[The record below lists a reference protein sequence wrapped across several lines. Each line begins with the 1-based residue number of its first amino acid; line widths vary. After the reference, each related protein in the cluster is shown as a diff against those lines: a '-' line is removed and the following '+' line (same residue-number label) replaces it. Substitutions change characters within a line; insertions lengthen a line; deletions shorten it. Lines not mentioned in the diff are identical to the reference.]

1 MKFLFQIIL
10 APLFA
15 ALAGAAEMR
24 SFTSADG
31 SKTLKAKVLDVSAA
45 KQTARILRSDGKSMT
60 IPLKALSNNDQ
71 AYLKEWYQSSMAG
84 RRLAIRISDEEVKT
98 GESKAN
104 NGRVTAYDSR
114 FKLNVRNN
122 GNSAFENIEVKYCI
136 FYTIDGVDGA
146 KNQDLVSNGQAN
158 ISSIAPRTDQDITT
172 STVKLTKVRPL
183 PASQCVGG
191 T

>member
-1 MKFLFQIIL
+1 MKFLFPIIL
-10 APLFA
+10 AILVT
-15 ALAGAAEMR
+15 ALSGAAELR
-24 SFTSADG
+24 TFTSADG

-45 KQTARILRSDGKSMT
+45 KQTARIQRSDGKSMT
-60 IPLKALSNNDQ
+60 IPLKALCSDDQ
-71 AYLKEWYQSSMAG
+71 LFLKEWYQSSMAG

-114 FKLNVRNN
+114 FNLNVRNN
-122 GNSAFENIEVKYCI
+122 GDSSFENIEVKYCI

-146 KNQDLVSNGQAN
+146 KNQELVSNGQAN
-158 ISSIAPRTDQDITT
+158 ISNIAPRTDQDITT
-172 STVKLTKVRPL
+172 NAVKLTKVRPL

>member
-1 MKFLFQIIL
+1 MKFLFPIIL
-10 APLFA
+10 VTCFA
-15 ALAGAAEMR
+15 TLAGAAEMR

-31 SKTLKAKVLDVSAA
+31 SKTLNAKVLDFSAT
-45 KQTARILRSDGKSMT
+45 KQTAKILRSDGKTMT
-60 IPLKALSNNDQ
+60 IPVKALSKSDQ
-71 AYLKEWYQSSMAG
+71 TYLKDWYQSSMAG
-84 RRLAIRISDEEVKT
+84 RRLAIRVSDEEVKT

-104 NGRVTAYDSR
+104 NGKVTDYDSR

-122 GNSAFENIEVKYCI
+122 GDSIFENIEVKYCI
-136 FYTIDGVDGA
+136 FYTLDGVDGT
-146 KNQDLVSNGQAN
+146 KNKDLVSSGQTN

>member
-1 MKFLFQIIL
+1 MKFLFPIIL
-10 APLFA
+10 AILVT
-15 ALAGAAEMR
+15 ALSGAAELR
-24 SFTSADG
+24 TFTSADG

-45 KQTARILRSDGKSMT
+45 KQTARIQRSDGKSMT
-60 IPLKALSNNDQ
+60 IPLKALCSDDQ
-71 AYLKEWYQSSMAG
+71 LFLKEWYQSSMAG

-114 FKLNVRNN
+114 FKRNVRNN
-122 GNSAFENIEVKYCI
+122 GDSSFENIEVKYCI

-146 KNQDLVSNGQAN
+146 KNQELVSNGQAN
-158 ISSIAPRTDQDITT
+158 ISNIAPRTDQDITT
-172 STVKLTKVRPL
+172 NAVKLTKVRPL

>member
-1 MKFLFQIIL
+1 MKFLFTIIL
-10 APLFA
+10 AIFA
-15 ALAGAAEMR
+15 TALSGATELR

-31 SKTLKAKVLDVSAA
+31 SKTLKAKVLDVSTA
-45 KQTARILRSDGKSMT
+45 KQTARIQRSDGRSMT
-60 IPLKALSNNDQ
+60 IPLKALSSDDQ
-71 AYLKEWYQSSMAG
+71 LFLKEWYQSSMAG
-84 RRLAIRISDEEVKT
+84 RRLAIRVSDEEVKT
-98 GESKAN
+98 GERKAN

-122 GNSAFENIEVKYCI
+122 GDSSFENIEVKYCI

-146 KNQDLVSNGQAN
+146 KNQELVSNGQAN
-158 ISSIAPRTDQDITT
+158 ISNIAPRTDQDITT
-172 STVKLTKVRPL
+172 SAVKLTKVRPL

>member
-1 MKFLFQIIL
+1 MKFLFPIIL
-10 APLFA
+10 ATFSA
-15 ALAGAAEMR
+15 TVAGAAEMR

-31 SKTLKAKVLDVSAA
+31 SKTLEAKVLDFSAT
-45 KQTARILRSDGKSMT
+45 KQTAKILRSDGKAMT
-60 IPLKALSNNDQ
+60 IPVKALSKSDQ
-71 AYLKEWYQSSMAG
+71 TYLKDWYQSSMAG
-84 RRLAIRISDEEVKT
+84 RRLSIRVSDEEVKT

-122 GNSAFENIEVKYCI
+122 GDSAFEDIEIKYCI

-146 KNQDLVSNGQAN
+146 KNRELVTNGQAN
-158 ISSIAPRTDQDITT
+158 ISNIAPRTDQDITT
-172 STVKLTKVRPL
+172 GTVKLTKVRPL

>member
-1 MKFLFQIIL
+1 MKYIFPIIL
-10 APLFA
+10 ATVFA
-15 ALAGAAEMR
+15 TVAGAAEMR
-24 SFTSADG
+24 TFTSAEG
-31 SKTLKAKVLDVSAA
+31 SKTLQAKMLDYSAD
-45 KQTARILRSDGKSMT
+45 KGTARILRSDGKAMT
-60 IPLKALSNNDQ
+60 IPVKALSETDQ
-71 AYLKEWYQSSMAG
+71 AYIKDWYQSSMAG
-84 RRLAIRISDEEVKT
+84 RRLAIRVSDEEVKT

-122 GNSAFENIEVKYCI
+122 GNNAFEDIEIKYCI

-146 KNQDLVSNGQAN
+146 KNKELVSNGQAN
-158 ISSIAPRTDQDITT
+158 ISSIAPRTDQDIATG
-172 STVKLTKVRPL
+172 TVKLTKVRPL

>member
-1 MKFLFQIIL
+1 MKYILPIIL
-10 APLFA
+10 ATVFA
-15 ALAGAAEMR
+15 TVAGAAEMR
-24 SFTSADG
+24 TFTSSQG
-31 SKTLKAKVLDVSAA
+31 SKTLKAKMLDYSAT
-45 KQTARILRSDGKSMT
+45 KGTARILRSDGKTMT
-60 IPLKALSNNDQ
+60 IPVKALSETDQ
-71 AYLKEWYQSSMAG
+71 AYIKDWYQSSMAG
-84 RRLAIRISDEEVKT
+84 RRLAIRVSDEEIKT

-122 GNSAFENIEVKYCI
+122 GDSAFEDIEIKYCI

-146 KNQDLVSNGQAN
+146 KNKELVSNGQAN
-158 ISSIAPRTDQDITT
+158 ISSIAPRTDQDIATG
-172 STVKLTKVRPL
+172 TVKLTKVRPL

>member
-1 MKFLFQIIL
+1 MKFLFPIIL

-122 GNSAFENIEVKYCI
+122 GNNAFENIEVKYCI

>member
-1 MKFLFQIIL
+1 MKYIFPIIL
-10 APLFA
+10 ATVIA
-15 ALAGAAEMR
+15 SVAGAAEMR
-24 SFTSADG
+24 TFTSSQG
-31 SKTLKAKVLDVSAA
+31 SKTLQAKVLDYSTA
-45 KQTARILRSDGKSMT
+45 KGTAKILRSDGKTMT
-60 IPLKALSNNDQ
+60 IPVKALSETDQ
-71 AYLKEWYQSSMAG
+71 TYIKDWYQSSMAG
-84 RRLAIRISDEEVKT
+84 RRLAIRVSDEEVKT

-122 GNSAFENIEVKYCI
+122 GDSAFEDIEIKYCI

-146 KNQDLVSNGQAN
+146 KNKEIVTNGQAN
-158 ISSIAPRTDQDITT
+158 ISNIAPRTDQDITT
-172 STVKLTKVRPL
+172 GAVKLTKVRPL

>member
-1 MKFLFQIIL
+1 MKFLFPIIL
-10 APLFA
+10 AILVT
-15 ALAGAAEMR
+15 ALSGAAELR
-24 SFTSADG
+24 TFTSADG

-45 KQTARILRSDGKSMT
+45 KQTARIQRSDGKSMT
-60 IPLKALSNNDQ
+60 IPLKALCSDDQ
-71 AYLKEWYQSSMAG
+71 LFLKEWYQSSMAG

-122 GNSAFENIEVKYCI
+122 GDSSFENIEVKYCI

-146 KNQDLVSNGQAN
+146 KNQELVSNGQAN
-158 ISSIAPRTDQDITT
+158 ISNIAPRTDQDITT
-172 STVKLTKVRPL
+172 NAVKLTKVRPL

>member
-1 MKFLFQIIL
+1 MKYLFPIIL
-10 APLFA
+10 AALFT

-24 SFTSADG
+24 NFTSADG

-146 KNQDLVSNGQAN
+146 KNQDIVSNGQAN

>member
-1 MKFLFQIIL
+1 M
-10 APLFA
+10 
-15 ALAGAAEMR
+15 ALSGAAELHT
-24 SFTSADG
+24 FTSADG
-31 SKTLKAKVLDVSAA
+31 SKTLKAKVLDVSVA
-45 KQTARILRSDGKSMT
+45 KQTARIQRSDGKSMT
-60 IPLKALSNNDQ
+60 IPLKALSSDDQ
-71 AYLKEWYQSSMAG
+71 LFLKEWYQSSMAG

-122 GNSAFENIEVKYCI
+122 GDSSFENIEVKYCI

-146 KNQDLVSNGQAN
+146 KNRELVSNGQAN
-158 ISSIAPRTDQDITT
+158 ISNIAPRTDQDITT
-172 STVKLTKVRPL
+172 NAVKLTKVRPL

>member
-1 MKFLFQIIL
+1 MKYIFPIIL
-10 APLFA
+10 ATVIA
-15 ALAGAAEMR
+15 SVAGAAEMR
-24 SFTSADG
+24 TFTSSQG
-31 SKTLKAKVLDVSAA
+31 SKTLQAKVLDYSTA
-45 KQTARILRSDGKSMT
+45 KGTAKILRSDGKTMT
-60 IPLKALSNNDQ
+60 IPVKALSETDQ
-71 AYLKEWYQSSMAG
+71 TYIKAG
-84 RRLAIRISDEEVKT
+84 RRLAIRVSDEEVKT

-122 GNSAFENIEVKYCI
+122 GDSAFEDIEIKYCI

-146 KNQDLVSNGQAN
+146 KNKEIVTNGQAN
-158 ISSIAPRTDQDITT
+158 ISNIAPRTDQDITT
-172 STVKLTKVRPL
+172 GAVKLTKVRPL

>member
-1 MKFLFQIIL
+1 MKFLFPIIL
-10 APLFA
+10 AILVT
-15 ALAGAAEMR
+15 ALSGAAELR
-24 SFTSADG
+24 TFTSADG

-45 KQTARILRSDGKSMT
+45 KQTTRILRSDGKSMT
-60 IPLKALSNNDQ
+60 IPLKALCSDDQ
-71 AYLKEWYQSSMAG
+71 LFLKEWYQSSMAG

-114 FKLNVRNN
+114 FNLNVRNN
-122 GNSAFENIEVKYCI
+122 GDSSFENIEVKYCI

-146 KNQDLVSNGQAN
+146 KNQELVSNGQAN
-158 ISSIAPRTDQDITT
+158 ISNIAPRTDQDITT
-172 STVKLTKVRPL
+172 NPVKLTKVRPL

>member
-1 MKFLFQIIL
+1 MKFLFPIIL
-10 APLFA
+10 ATLCTA
-15 ALAGAAEMR
+15 VAGAAEMR
-24 SFTSADG
+24 TFTSADG
-31 SKTLKAKVLDVSAA
+31 SKTLQAKVLDVSAA
-45 KQTARILRSDGKSMT
+45 KQTARILRSGGTTMT
-60 IPLKALSNNDQ
+60 IPLKALSTNDQ

-84 RRLAIRISDEEVKT
+84 RRLAIRVNDEEVKA

-122 GNSAFENIEVKYCI
+122 GDSAFENIEVKYCI

-146 KNQDLVSNGQAN
+146 KNQELVTNGQTN

>member
-1 MKFLFQIIL
+1 MKFLFPIIL

-15 ALAGAAEMR
+15 ALAGGAEMR

>member
-1 MKFLFQIIL
+1 MKYIFSIIL
-10 APLFA
+10 ATLLPCV
-15 ALAGAAEMR
+15 AGAAEMR
-24 SFTSADG
+24 TFTSSDG
-31 SKTLKAKVLDVSAA
+31 SKTLKAKMLDFSAT
-45 KQTARILRSDGKSMT
+45 KGTARILRSDGKSMT
-60 IPLKALSNNDQ
+60 IPVKALSKTDQ
-71 AYLKEWYQSSMAG
+71 GYITDWYQSSMAG
-84 RRLAIRISDEEVKT
+84 RRLAIRVSDEEVKT

-104 NGRVTAYDSR
+104 NGRVTAYDSH

-122 GNSAFENIEVKYCI
+122 GDSAFENIEIKYCI

-146 KNQDLVSNGQAN
+146 KNRDLVSSGTTN
-158 ISSIAPRTDQDITT
+158 ISSISPRTDQNITT

>member
-1 MKFLFQIIL
+1 MKFLFPIIL

>member
-1 MKFLFQIIL
+1 MKFLFPIIL
-10 APLFA
+10 AALCT

-24 SFTSADG
+24 TFTSADG
-31 SKTLKAKVLDVSAA
+31 SKTLQAKVLDVSAA
-45 KQTARILRSDGKSMT
+45 KQTARILRSGGTTMT
-60 IPLKALSNNDQ
+60 IPLKALSTNDQ

-84 RRLAIRISDEEVKT
+84 RRLAIRVNDEEVKT

-122 GNSAFENIEVKYCI
+122 GDSAFENIEVKYCI

-146 KNQDLVSNGQAN
+146 KNQELVNNGQTN

-172 STVKLTKVRPL
+172 NTVKLTKVRPL

>member
-1 MKFLFQIIL
+1 MK
-10 APLFA
+10 
-15 ALAGAAEMR
+15 
-24 SFTSADG
+24 
-31 SKTLKAKVLDVSAA
+31 KKVEEKWDQQVQDASQQYCQVM
-45 KQTARILRSDGKSMT
+45 KQ
-60 IPLKALSNNDQ
+60 NDQ